1 METLMVRERSPVTEK
16 EIHGATEIGHPTR
29 DRFLAI
35 AVAHDGGTDAG
46 VRRCNG
52 HEQVALEELV
62 DVLLQS
68 ESIPATLC
76 FYTEGVRWLTR
87 DSPLLQELR
96 EIRRRGAEIVGCR
109 GCLAEAGLL
118 DEVAVGRLDSEDYIE
133 DVLRHAQHTM
143 VV

>member
-76 FYTEGVRWLTR
+76 FYTEGVRWLTQ
-87 DSPLLQELR
+87 DSPVLEELE
-96 EIRRRGAEIVGCR
+96 EIRRRGAEIVVCR
-109 GCLAEAGLL
+109 ACLAAAGLL
-118 DEVAVGRLDSEDYIE
+118 DTVAVGQLDTQDHIDEI
-133 DVLRHAQHTM
+133 LRHAEHTM
-143 VV
+143 VL